1 MLGELRKYF
10 YWIFFVM
17 LFLIINEIFPI
28 VGGEYI
34 FGSTVSNDSE
44 YQVKLTEN
52 VIYELVLV
60 EIPFG
65 GPEAINV
72 SISKGFYIALDEE
85 FRLMHP
91 EGDYLPYRKRFTVNE
106 TGIYQIHVKPLYSGT
121 FKIGI
126 KQYT

>member
-1 MLGELRKYF
+1 MLGELRKYI
-10 YWIFFVM
+10 YLIFFVM
-17 LFLIINEIFPI
+17 LLLIINEIFPI

-34 FGSTVSNDSE
+34 FGSTVSNDCDF
-44 YQVKLTEN
+44 QVKLTEN
-52 VIYELVLV
+52 IIYELVLV

-72 SISKGFYIALDEE
+72 SISKGSYIVLAEK

-106 TGIYQIHVKPLYSGT
+106 TGIYQIHVKPLDSGT

>member
-1 MLGELRKYF
+1 MLGELKKYF
-10 YWIFFVM
+10 YLIFFVM
-17 LFLIINEIFPI
+17 LFLTINEIFPI

-44 YQVKLTEN
+44 YQVNLVKD
-52 VIYELVLV
+52 VKYELRLV
-60 EIPFG
+60 ELPYH
-65 GPEAINV
+65 GPEAVDV
-72 SISKGFYIALDEE
+72 SISRGSYVALEE
-85 FRLMHP
+85 KFRLMHP

-106 TGIYQIHVKPLYSGT
+106 TGIYQIHVKPLDSGT